1 MKTNSGNDLDGKK
14 HRTKSHSAI
23 PMIGAIVTGVLL
35 LAGLSLMGNY
45 NVVTAQEMTETPG
58 TEGAAPETECP
69 APGTVGPTAF
79 GGTAE
84 TNATGVEGND
94 QMSQVRMYLEEAR
107 TALQNNDT
115 QTALTCLDQALN
127 QLGAVTGTEA
137 NMTGTAP
144 ETNMTPETEGAAPE
158 TEGAAP
164 ETEDG
169 GDGGPLEGIFGG
181 GG

>member
-58 TEGAAPETECP
+58 TEGAAPGTECP
-69 APGTVGPTAF
+69 APGTEGAAPGTEGPTAF

-158 TEGAAP
+158 TE
-164 ETEDG
+164 DG